1 MKYLPERM
9 VLMSFTIN
17 SLPEINRAVKF
28 PEEFIKNSEKRYL
41 KEVYSA
47 AERIADNDNIKI
59 VALAGPSAS
68 GKTTT
73 AHILCERL
81 AKIGEKTTVVSL
93 DDFYLIP
100 DELPILPDG
109 SKDFES
115 VNSLNIELIK
125 KCFNEIIKT
134 GKTMLPRY
142 DFSKKQSILND
153 RLCDITDNGIVIV
166 EGLHALNPLITDLVP
181 RENIFK
187 AYISVNCSI
196 EDNFGEQLLSSR
208 QIRLVR
214 RALRDRIFRGASIN
228 DTLALWNGVVEGERK
243 HLYCFKNT
251 ADAQIRTLHV
261 YEPCVYRDKFLKL
274 KSEISEDTVCY
285 DYFMRTLSAIEKFS
299 SLSEDYVPKKSLIR
313 EFIGGEK

>member
-1 MKYLPERM
+1 
-9 VLMSFTIN
+9 MSFIIN
-17 SLPEINRAVKF
+17 SLPEINRAAKY
-28 PEEFIKNSEKRYL
+28 PEEFIKNSEKSYL

-47 AERIADNDNIKI
+47 AEKIADNDNIKI

-73 AHILCERL
+73 AHILCDRL

-93 DDFYLIP
+93 DDFYLTP
-100 DELPILPDG
+100 DNLPILPNG
-109 SKDFES
+109 SKDYES
-115 VNSLNIELIK
+115 VNSLNISLIN
-125 KCFNEIIKT
+125 KCFNEIIKY
-134 GKTMLPRY
+134 GKTMLPRF
-142 DFSKKQSILND
+142 DFAAKKSIPDD

-214 RALRDRIFRGASIN
+214 RSIRDKIFRGASIN
-228 DTLALWNGVVEGERK
+228 DTLAFWSGVVEGERK
-243 HLYCFKNT
+243 YLYCYKNT
-251 ADAQIRTLHV
+251 ADAHIKTLHV
-261 YEPCVYRDKFLKL
+261 FEPCVYRDEFIKL
-274 KSEISEDTVCY
+274 KDEISKDSVCY
-285 DYFMRTLSAIEKFS
+285 EYFMRTLAAIEKFNPIS
-299 SLSEDYVPKKSLIR
+299 PDLVPKKSLIR
-313 EFIGGEK
+313 EFIGNK

>member
-1 MKYLPERM
+1 
-9 VLMSFTIN
+9 MSFIIN
-17 SLPEINRAVKF
+17 SLPEINRASRY
-28 PEEFIKNSEKRYL
+28 PEEFIKNAEKRYL

-73 AHILCERL
+73 AHILCDRL

-93 DDFYLIP
+93 DDFYLTP
-100 DELPILPDG
+100 EQLPVLPNG
-109 SKDFES
+109 SRDFES
-115 VNSLNIELIK
+115 VNALNINLIK
-125 KCFNEIIKT
+125 KCFYEIIT
-134 GKTMLPRY
+134 FGKTMLPRY
-142 DFSKKQSILND
+142 DFINKKSIEND

-181 RENIFK
+181 RDNIFK

-196 EDNFGEQLLSSR
+196 EDDFGEQLLSSR

-214 RALRDRIFRGASIN
+214 RALRDRIFRGSSIN
-228 DTLALWNGVVEGERK
+228 NTLALWNGVVEGERK
-243 HLYCFKNT
+243 YLYLFKNT

-261 YEPCVYRDKFLKL
+261 YEPCIYRDEFLKL
-274 KSEISEDTVCY
+274 KDEISENTVCY
-285 DYFMRTLSAIEKFS
+285 DYFMRTLNAIEKFK
-299 SLSEDYVPKKSLIR
+299 SLSPELVPERSLIR
-313 EFIGGEK
+313 EFIGKKK

>member
-1 MKYLPERM
+1 
-9 VLMSFTIN
+9 MSSIIN
-17 SLPEINRAVKF
+17 SLPQINKAAKSPELFVKNA
-28 PEEFIKNSEKRYL
+28 EKNYL
-41 KEVYSA
+41 REVYSA

-93 DDFYLIP
+93 DDFYLP
-100 DELPILPDG
+100 PENLPVLPDG
-109 SKDFES
+109 RKDFES
-115 VNSLNIELIK
+115 VNSLNIELIN
-125 KCFNEIIKT
+125 KCFNEIIT
-134 GKTMLPRY
+134 VGKTMLPRF
-142 DFSKKQSILND
+142 DFITKKSIPND

-214 RALRDRIFRGASIN
+214 RTLRDRVFRGSSVN
-228 DTLALWNGVVEGERK
+228 DTLKLWNGVVEGERK
-243 HLYCFKNT
+243 YLYCFKNT

-261 YEPCVYRDKFLKL
+261 YEPCIYRDDFIKL
-274 KSEISEDTVCY
+274 KDEISKDSVCY
-285 DYFMRTLSAIEKFS
+285 EYFMRTLNAMEKFS
-299 SLSEDYVPKKSLIR
+299 PLSAEFVPEKSLIR
-313 EFIGGEK
+313 EFIGDKK